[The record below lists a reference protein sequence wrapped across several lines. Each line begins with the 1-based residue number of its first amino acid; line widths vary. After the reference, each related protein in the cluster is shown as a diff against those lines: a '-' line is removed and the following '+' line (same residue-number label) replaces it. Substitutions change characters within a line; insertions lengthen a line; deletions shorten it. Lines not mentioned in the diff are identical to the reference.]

1 MEQLTSISPFIAVV
15 EAFVAILAIVI
26 VFVKCRRLSDKI
38 DELNERIDKRK
49 ADAELMDSRFRR
61 EIVYLKAQLQ
71 SLTFQDIQADR
82 AALEKDADSNE
93 AAYATV
99 KSESLP
105 VTDKT
110 KDAEHTL
117 YASSYDSERN
127 QFFAIESSPSQ
138 KTIYEITY
146 FESNPQT
153 GYFTIYKEAEKKVV
167 ECRDHLDAASEIEG
181 RGKRIDWN
189 TLNPGKLSKKDNNWV
204 VVIPLTV
211 KFV

>member
-1 MEQLTSISPFIAVV
+1 MEQLTLLSPFIAV
-15 EAFVAILAIVI
+15 AATIIAILASVI
-26 VFVKCRRLSDKI
+26 FFVKCSCLSDKI

-49 ADAELMDSRFRR
+49 ADANLMDLRFRR
-61 EIVYLKAQLQ
+61 EIEALKTQLH
-71 SLTFQDIQADR
+71 SLSPQDNQAHR
-82 AALEKDADSNE
+82 ASEEKNADSNE

-99 KSESLP
+99 KSEFLP

-153 GYFTIYKEAEKKVV
+153 GYFTIYKEAEHKVV

-181 RGKRIDWN
+181 RGKKIDWS
-189 TLNPGKLSKKDNNWV
+189 TLNPGKLSKKENNWEV
-204 VVIPLTV
+204 VTPLTV